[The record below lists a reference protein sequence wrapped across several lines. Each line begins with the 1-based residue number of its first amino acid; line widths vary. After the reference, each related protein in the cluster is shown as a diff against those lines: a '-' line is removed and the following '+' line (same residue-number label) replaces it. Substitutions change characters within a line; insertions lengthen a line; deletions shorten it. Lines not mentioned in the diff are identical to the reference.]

1 MIRSTLVVIALGIAP
16 ACGLFAP
23 KPDMTPTLYDASD
36 ACAVACDNLA
46 SSAVDCPE
54 ARGVI
59 GGDSCR
65 TICLRTSELRPLP
78 LGCWSRATDAASA
91 RACGSLRCVK

>member
-1 MIRSTLVVIALGIAP
+1 MLRSTLVVIALGIAP

-23 KPDMTPTLYDASD
+23 KPDPAPAWDAGD
-36 ACAVACDNLA
+36 ACAVACDNLK
-46 SSAVDCPE
+46 AVGCRE
-54 ARGVI
+54 ADGAI

-78 LGCWSRATDAASA
+78 LGCWSRARDSVEAKS
-91 RACGSLRCVK
+91 CGSLRCIK